1 MTATRGAW
9 RWLAALILTLVF
21 CPPLAAQDN
30 PLVQRG
36 VPAEASAENAVAAR
50 DAAIASARRIAFQ
63 RMAEQ
68 LGGGAPSLSDRQIE
82 GLVGAMIVEEERT
95 TATRYI
101 GRFTFQFQA
110 GAVGAA
116 LNRPVQGLAGA
127 GGGGLN
133 IPMAAT
139 GAITATV
146 RTGSLPSWHEA
157 RRRMLQSGAVVRV
170 EVLEIS
176 MDAARVRLGLS
187 RSAEE
192 AAAALSSMGLAVEP
206 DGSGWQV
213 GLAGGG

>member
-1 MTATRGAW
+1 VTARRGTW
-9 RWLAALILTLVF
+9 RWLAALILTLAF

-36 VPAEASAENAVAAR
+36 IPAEASAENAVAAR

-101 GRFTFQFQA
+101 GRLTFQFQR
-110 GAVGAA
+110 GAVGSA
-116 LNRPVQGLAGA
+116 LGRSVSGLASGGA
-127 GGGGLN
+127 GLS

-139 GAITATV
+139 GSIAATV
-146 RTGSLPSWHEA
+146 RTGSLPAWLEA

-176 MDAARVRLGLS
+176 MDTARVRLGLS

-192 AAAALSSMGLAVEP
+192 AAAALSAMGLAVEP
-206 DGSGWQV
+206 GGPGWQV

>member
-1 MTATRGAW
+1 MTARRSAR
-9 RWLAALILTLVF
+9 RWLAALILTLAF

-50 DAAIASARRIAFQ
+50 DAAIAGARRIAFQ

-68 LGGGAPSLSDRQIE
+68 LGGGAPNLNDRQIE
-82 GLVGAMIVEEERT
+82 SLVGAMIVEEERT

-116 LNRPVQGLAGA
+116 LNRPVQGLDA
-127 GGGGLN
+127 GGGALN
-133 IPMAAT
+133 IPMAVT
-139 GAITATV
+139 GSITATV
-146 RTGSLPSWHEA
+146 RTGSLPAWQEA

-170 EVLEIS
+170 EVMEIS
-176 MDAARVRLGLS
+176 MDATRVRLGLS

-192 AAAALSSMGLAVEP
+192 AAAALSSVGLAVEP
-206 DGSGWQV
+206 DGASWQV

>member
-1 MTATRGAW
+1 MTARRSAW

-21 CPPLAAQDN
+21 CPPVVAQDN

-36 VPAEASAENAVAAR
+36 VPAEASAGDAVAAR
-50 DAAIASARRIAFQ
+50 EAAIASARRIAFR

-68 LGGGAPSLSDRQIE
+68 LGGPAPSLSDSQIE
-82 GLVGAMIVEEERT
+82 SLVAAMIVEEERT

-101 GRFTFQFQA
+101 GRYTFQFQP
-110 GAVGAA
+110 GAVGSA
-116 LNRPVQGLAGA
+116 LNRPVTGLGA

-139 GAITATV
+139 GSINATV
-146 RTGSLPSWHEA
+146 RTGSLPAWQDA

-170 EVLEIS
+170 EVLELT
-176 MDAARVRLGLS
+176 MDMARVRLGLS

-192 AAAALSSMGLAVEP
+192 SAAALSAVGLAVQP
-206 DGSGWQV
+206 DGPGWQV

>member
-1 MTATRGAW
+1 MTARRSAR
-9 RWLAALILTLVF
+9 RWLATLILTLAF

-50 DAAIASARRIAFQ
+50 DAAIAGARRIAFQ

-68 LGGGAPSLSDRQIE
+68 LGGGAPNLSDRQIE
-82 GLVGAMIVEEERT
+82 SLVGAMIVEEERT

-116 LNRPVQGLAGA
+116 LNRPVQGLGT
-127 GGGGLN
+127 GGGALN

-139 GAITATV
+139 GSITATV
-146 RTGSLPSWHEA
+146 RTGSLPAWQEA

-170 EVLEIS
+170 EVMEIS
-176 MDAARVRLGLS
+176 MDATRVRLGLS
-187 RSAEE
+187 RPAEE
-192 AAAALSSMGLAVEP
+192 AAAALSSVGLAVEP
-206 DGSGWQV
+206 DGASWQV

>member
-1 MTATRGAW
+1 VTARRSAW
-9 RWLAALILTLVF
+9 RWLAALILTVVF
-21 CPPLAAQDN
+21 CPPVVAQDN

-50 DAAIASARRIAFQ
+50 DAAIASARRIAFR

-68 LGGGAPSLSDRQIE
+68 LGATAPSLSDSQIE

-116 LNRPVQGLAGA
+116 LNRPVQGLAG

-139 GAITATV
+139 GSITATV
-146 RTGSLPSWHEA
+146 RTGSLPAWQEA

-176 MDAARVRLGLS
+176 MDATRVRLGLS

-192 AAAALSSMGLAVEP
+192 AAAALSAMGLAVEP
-206 DGSGWQV
+206 EGANWQV

>member
-1 MTATRGAW
+1 VTATQSAR

-21 CPPLAAQDN
+21 CPPLMAQDN

-50 DAAIASARRIAFQ
+50 EAAIASARRIAFQ
-63 RMAEQ
+63 RVAEQ
-68 LGGGAPSLSDRQIE
+68 LGSPAPSLSDRQIE

-101 GRFTFQFQA
+101 ARYTFQFQA

-116 LNRPVQGLAGA
+116 LNRPVAGLGA

-139 GAITATV
+139 GSITATV
-146 RTGSLPSWHEA
+146 RTGSLPAWQEA

-170 EVLEIS
+170 EVIEIS

-206 DGSGWQV
+206 NRSGWQV